1 MKTDQEKKKKKDW
14 KTQQDGSH
22 LQTKERSSEGLKPT
36 DT

>member
-1 MKTDQEKKKKKDW
+1 MKPDQEKKKKDW

-22 LQTKERSSEGLKPT
+22 LQTKERSSEGLKRT